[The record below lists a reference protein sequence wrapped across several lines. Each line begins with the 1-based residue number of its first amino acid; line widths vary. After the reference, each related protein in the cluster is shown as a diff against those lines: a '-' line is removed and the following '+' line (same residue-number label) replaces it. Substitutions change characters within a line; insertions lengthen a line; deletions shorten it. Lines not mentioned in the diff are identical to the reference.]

1 MAIRGSLK
9 EASLPDVL
17 QLLAMGKKTGCLSV
31 THRNSFGY
39 IYFNKGRICYAS
51 IVNRRDRLGD
61 MLVKNA
67 IITQAQI
74 DAAVAMQNRRRDK
87 RLGELLVELGSLTLQ
102 QLHSA
107 IHVQIQEAVYFLF
120 TWNQGTFNFEADV
133 APDANDHVVSINPES
148 LLLEGARRVDEW
160 GLVEKK
166 IPTFDIVFEMD
177 RAKVMTSDVD
187 LTEEQRAVLELVD
200 ASRDVQAIID
210 ASGLV
215 EFEVGKALYGLLTAG
230 FIHRIGKSTTSS
242 VPALAEGRVEEHR
255 NLGIAFYKTGM
266 LDEALREFRRVLE
279 LRSNDAVGRFYVGLV
294 LARQQKWPD
303 ASTAFAEAAAYPGAK
318 MAVFHNLAYAYEQQ
332 HRYDEARAALD
343 EAVRRGGA
351 KDPRVQTSLGVVS
364 LLAGDLQGAGAV
376 LLTARPLFG
385 AKPPTAAWFHYMGLA
400 AALVGDSERATAI
413 LTEGASTHPHVAV
426 LLNNLA
432 AVLERSSAYD
442 AARSAVERGIHEDAG
457 IPQLHKNMGDLLYR
471 AGRYDEA
478 LDAYLR
484 ATKVDP
490 ALGADVYL
498 KLGNIRLRRQERGEA
513 VRCWER
519 ALELDPDN
527 AIVRT
532 NLESVRQVF

>member
-31 THRNSFGY
+31 THRASFGY
-39 IYFNKGRICYAS
+39 IYFDKGRICYAS

-61 MLVKNA
+61 MLVKNG

-74 DAAVAMQNRRRDK
+74 DAAVALQDRRRDK
-87 RLGELLVELGSLTLQ
+87 RMGELLVELGALSLQ
-102 QLHSA
+102 QLHGA
-107 IHVQIQEAVYFLF
+107 INVQIQEAVYFLF

-133 APDANDHVVSINPES
+133 APDAHDHVVSINPES

-166 IPTFDIVFEMD
+166 IPTFDIVFEIDGPKAM
-177 RAKVMTSDVD
+177 ASDVG
-187 LTEEQRAVLELVD
+187 LTTEQRAVLDLVD
-200 ASRDVQAIID
+200 GSRDVQGIID

-215 EFEVGKALYGLLTAG
+215 EFEVGKALYGLLNAG
-230 FIHRIGKSTTSS
+230 FIHRIGKTTAT
-242 VPALAEGRVEEHR
+242 PAPAAAEGRVEEHR
-255 NLGIAFYKTGM
+255 NLGVAFYKTGM

-279 LRSNDAVGRFYVGLV
+279 LRENDPVGRFYVGLV
-294 LARQQKWPD
+294 LARQHKWAD
-303 ASTAFAEAAAYPGAK
+303 ASAAFAEAAAQPGAK
-318 MAVFHNLAYAYEQQ
+318 MAVFHNLAYAYEQLN
-332 HRYDEARAALD
+332 RYAEARAALD
-343 EAVRRGGA
+343 EAIRRGGSN
-351 KDPRVQTSLGVVS
+351 DPRVQTSMGAVS
-364 LLAGDLQGAGAV
+364 LMSGDLQSALAS
-376 LLTARPLFG
+376 LSAARPLFG
-385 AKPPTAAWFHYMGLA
+385 TKPPTAAWFHYTALA
-400 AALVGDSERATAI
+400 TALVGDPKRAAATLNEGVTA
-413 LTEGASTHPHVAV
+413 HPHAAV

-432 AVLERSSAYD
+432 TVLERSGAYD
-442 AARSAVERGIHEDAG
+442 DARATVERGAQEDPSV
-457 IPQLHKNMGDLLYR
+457 PQLHKNMGDLLYR

-478 LDAYLR
+478 LEAYLR
-484 ATKVDP
+484 ATKVNP

-498 KLGNIRLRRQERGEA
+498 KLGNIRLRRQERDEA
-513 VRCWER
+513 IRCWER